1 MDKPTRMK
9 SKKLTNASKGKDC
22 TMQVANVCNYD
33 IETTISAHVNVD
45 GGKWGGKT
53 DDISVVDCCSD
64 CHTWLDQHKGT
75 ELDQLF
81 YTRRAL
87 IRTLKRRM
95 NEGFIAIV

>member
-1 MDKPTRMK
+1 MPKPKRMK
-9 SKKLTNASKGKDC
+9 SSKLTKAAKGKEC

-33 IETTISAHVNVD
+33 IETTISAHINLE
-45 GGKWGGKT
+45 GGKMGGKT

-64 CHTWLDQHKGT
+64 CHHWLDNHIGADI
-75 ELDQLF
+75 DQLF

-87 IRTLKRRM
+87 IRTITRRF

>member
-1 MDKPTRMK
+1 MPKPKRIK
-9 SKKLTNASKGKDC
+9 SSKLTKAAKGKEC

-33 IETTISAHVNVD
+33 TATTISAHVNVD
-45 GGKWGGKT
+45 GGKMGGKT

-64 CHTWLDQHKGT
+64 CHHWLDNHIGT

-87 IRTLKRRM
+87 IRTITRRI